1 MRIEKIEKSEDL
13 KRSKIVRERERENL
27 MRSIC
32 GDRIG
37 RVKKRKLIYKR
48 EREMWKREAT

>member
-37 RVKKRKLIYKR
+37 RVKKKKLIYKR
-48 EREMWKREAT
+48 ERKMWKREAT